1 MRALFDADLEQ
12 LGNDLLEMARLVER
26 AITDSTEA
34 LLENDIEKAQRVI
47 ADDKHLDE
55 LELGVDERCVQ
66 LIAQQQPVG
75 LDLRT
80 IVVSLRI
87 SAGLERM
94 GDLAQHI
101 AEAARRSHPNSA
113 IPDIQR
119 ATLEKMAQA
128 ARMAASEVVQLL
140 ETHDLNVAAGI
151 VSDDD
156 TLDALHAQSYETL
169 LSDEYTGSTQETL
182 DIALLA
188 RYFERFG
195 DHAVGVSRR
204 IVYLVTGD
212 HTGDVAAI

>member
-1 MRALFDADLEQ
+1 
-12 LGNDLLEMARLVER
+12 
-26 AITDSTEA
+26 
-34 LLENDIEKAQRVI
+34 
-47 ADDKHLDE
+47 
-55 LELGVDERCVQ
+55 
-66 LIAQQQPVG
+66 
-75 LDLRT
+75 
-80 IVVSLRI
+80 
-87 SAGLERM
+87 M

-101 AEAARRSHPNSA
+101 AEAARRSFPDSA

-119 ATLEKMAQA
+119 PTLEKMAAA
-128 ARMAASEVVQLL
+128 ARLAASEVVQLL

-156 TLDALHAQSYETL
+156 TLDSLHAEAYATL
-169 LSDEYTGSTQETL
+169 LSAAYNGTTQETL

-212 HTGDVAAI
+212 HTSESGTI